1 MSEIDSPNA
10 GGALDNSELKSFSN
24 SDSSCN
30 SSENAET
37 LGFMMPQENNYL
49 LAKGLQ
55 TSKPK

>member
-10 GGALDNSELKSFSN
+10 GGVLNHSDLKSFSN
-24 SDSSCN
+24 SDSSDD

-37 LGFMMPQENNYL
+37 LGFMMPLENNHL